1 MQLGA
6 IHFSFSFSL
15 ASLILIFWIQSL
27 VLPAIHLF
35 SISLSEWEGK
45 KWLASFDSATRIL
58 LQPLFSDTILSQSGN
73 GQAAYTFHRVL
84 LVPRVL
90 HPTMRAASYI
100 EQDAQRRL
108 PYPCLLGTNS
118 FLLGRFMSCFVPAY
132 NDPLLQNTAS
142 TDAGCELHRTRC
154 SATLARVPYSSLVD
168 FWLSMP
174 VQSSLTQLPTGVNK
188 TTLSLQ
194 NFKLAL
200 HPFSCFSRAN

>member
-1 MQLGA
+1 MSQRGPRTSRL
-6 IHFSFSFSL
+6 HFSSSPTCHMGF
-15 ASLILIFWIQSL
+15 ASDDAGCEL
-27 VLPAIHLF
+27 
-35 SISLSEWEGK
+35 
-45 KWLASFDSATRIL
+45 
-58 LQPLFSDTILSQSGN
+58 
-73 GQAAYTFHRVL
+73 HR
-84 LVPRVL
+84 
-90 HPTMRAASYI
+90 T
-100 EQDAQRRL
+100 DAQRRL

-118 FLLGRFMSCFVPAY
+118 FLLGRFMSCFVPEY

-200 HPFSCFSRAN
+200 RPFNCFCRAN